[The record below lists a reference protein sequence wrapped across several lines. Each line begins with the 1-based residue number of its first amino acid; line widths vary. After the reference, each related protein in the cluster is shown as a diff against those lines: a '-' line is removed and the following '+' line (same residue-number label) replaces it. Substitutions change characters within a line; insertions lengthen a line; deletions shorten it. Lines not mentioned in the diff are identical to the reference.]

1 MYICSC
7 NPFTDKD
14 LAKALEDVDIKNTPA
29 HVYKAAS
36 GGQTP
41 CCGSCMC
48 VVKEKVV
55 NHNAALGVRQ
65 IKEGMPAFVKSGE
78 LVDAE

>member
-14 LAKALEDVDIKNTPA
+14 VRRVLEDEKVKNSKA
-29 HVYKAAS
+29 QVYKAAS
-36 GGQTP
+36 GGQVP

-48 VVKEKVV
+48 VVNDMIVD
-55 NHNAALGVRQ
+55 HNATQGVRKL
-65 IKEGMPAFVKSGE
+65 KEDLPEF
-78 LVDAE
+78 AEAALIAAE